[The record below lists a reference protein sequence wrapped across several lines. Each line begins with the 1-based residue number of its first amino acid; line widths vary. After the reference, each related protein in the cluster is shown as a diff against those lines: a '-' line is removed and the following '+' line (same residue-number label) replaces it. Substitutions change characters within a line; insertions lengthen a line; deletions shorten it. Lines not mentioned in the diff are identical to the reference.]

1 MDKNKNSDRP
11 LQKMFMAVPP
21 SYDLLNRLLTF
32 RFDEVWRKK
41 AAAECMKNNPE
52 NVLDLCCGTGDLVL
66 RLKRMARPET
76 KITALDYSE
85 PMLQVAKLKAKR
97 KDLTGIEFI
106 HGDAA
111 NMPFPDNY
119 FDSIGIAFAFR
130 NLSFYNPDREKFIAE
145 ILRVLKSNGSFVI
158 VETSQPKS
166 LIMRKFFHWY
176 MRWITAP
183 LGGLISGHYGAYKYL
198 AHSASHYY
206 NGEEMT
212 RFLIDSGFT
221 GVKTKTF
228 MTGIAS
234 LYVATK

>member
-1 MDKNKNSDRP
+1 MDKNKNSYRP

-32 RFDEVWRKK
+32 RFDELWRKQ
-41 AAAECMKNNPE
+41 AAMECLKNNPE
-52 NVLDLCCGTGDLVL
+52 KVLDLCSGTGDLVL
-66 RLKRMARPET
+66 RLKSMAQPDT
-76 KITALDYSE
+76 KIIALDYSE
-85 PMLQVAKLKAKR
+85 PMLEVAKLKAKR
-97 KDLTGIEFI
+97 KKLTGIEFL

-130 NLSFYNPDREKFIAE
+130 NLSFHNPDREKFIKE
-145 ILRVLKSNGSFVI
+145 ILRVLKSNGRFI
-158 VETSQPKS
+158 IIETSQPKS
-166 LIMRKFFHWY
+166 LIIRKFFHWY

-183 LGGLISGHYGAYKYL
+183 VGGLISGHYGAYKYL
-198 AHSASHYY
+198 AHSARHYF
-206 NGEEMT
+206 NGEEM
-212 RFLIDSGFT
+212 RNFLIDSGFT
-221 GVKTKTF
+221 SVNTKTF